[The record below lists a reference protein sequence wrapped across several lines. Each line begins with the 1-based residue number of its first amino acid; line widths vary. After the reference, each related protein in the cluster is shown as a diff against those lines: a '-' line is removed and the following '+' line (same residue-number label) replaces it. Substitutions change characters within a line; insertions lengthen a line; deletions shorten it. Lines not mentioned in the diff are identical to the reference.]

1 MNQRA
6 ATFEIASIA
15 VLLLVGMSVSTLQ
28 IDSTGVMSVAAL
40 LTVFFVASHF
50 QTLRGLAS
58 RYVSRISWSTASTSN
73 TTES

>member
-6 ATFEIASIA
+6 AIFEITSIA

-40 LTVFFVASHF
+40 LTVFFVTSHF

-58 RYVSRISWSTASTSN
+58 RYASRISWSAASTSN